1 MAVAGGGEDAP
12 PPGAAKTAA
21 GPTFAPDA
29 AADAPA
35 PAPLPSPHAAADGAA
50 FAQRSAAHAG
60 VHYSGGNDV
69 LLLRGGAEL
78 FPAMCAALA
87 AARHEVWLAS
97 YIFHFDASAA
107 SVVEALVGAARRGL
121 MVNVVVD
128 GFGADDTWPATERLL
143 RDAGVNAA
151 LFRPLDR
158 WWSWFQPG
166 QLRRLHHKLCVIDAS
181 VAFVGGINL
190 VDDRFD
196 VRHGWS
202 DQPRLDFAVRVRGPV
217 AVAAHRS
224 ARAMWMRATI
234 GKAWREEVLAL
245 AHSARPLARARR
257 LLDRLRSHRRPPTGE
272 ADLLPVRA
280 AFVIRDN
287 LRQRNGIERG
297 YVDAIRRARHS
308 VDLVSAYFYPD
319 RSIRHALRDAV
330 RRGVRVRL
338 MLQGRWDYRIAEVA
352 AYALCDELLAH
363 GVQIY
368 EYTAAFLHAKVAVVD
383 DEWATVGSSN
393 IDPLSLLLNLEANV
407 FVRDMAFAAQLR
419 HEIEI
424 ALASALPVT
433 GRNVGGGARR
443 LMRRGF
449 VAWCVRLYLRLA
461 GVAGR
466 Y

>member
-1 MAVAGGGEDAP
+1 LSAGDAD
-12 PPGAAKTAA
+12 GSS
-21 GPTFAPDA
+21 
-29 AADAPA
+29 PA
-35 PAPLPSPHAAADGAA
+35 PAKRSLEPDRHSHA
-50 FAQRSAAHAG
+50 F
-60 VHYSGGNDV
+60 YSGGNEV
-69 LLLRGGAEL
+69 TLLRGGSEL
-78 FPAMCAALA
+78 FPSMCAALA

-97 YIFHFDASAA
+97 YIFRLDASTAT
-107 SVVEALVGAARRGL
+107 VVEALANAARRGL

-128 GFGADDTWPATERLL
+128 GFGADASWPAIKTVL
-143 RDAGVNAA
+143 REAGVNAA

-166 QLRRLHHKLCVIDAS
+166 QLRRLHHKLCVVDGS

-190 VDDRFD
+190 MDDRFD
-196 VRHGWS
+196 QNHGWS

-217 AVAAHRS
+217 AVAAHRT

-245 AHSARPLARARR
+245 ARSAQPVARARR
-257 LLDRLRSHRRPPTGE
+257 LIDRLRSNPRRPAGD
-272 ADLLPVRA
+272 ADLSPVRA
-280 AFVIRDN
+280 AFVVRDN
-287 LRQRNGIERG
+287 LRQRRGIEHG
-297 YVDAIRRARHS
+297 YLEAISQARHS

-338 MLQGRWDYRIAEVA
+338 LLQGRWDYRMAELA
-352 AYALCDELLAH
+352 AYALCDELLSH
-363 GVQIY
+363 GVKVF

-383 DEWATVGSSN
+383 EEWATVGSSN

-407 FVRDMAFAAQLR
+407 FVRDRAFAGQLR

-424 ALASALPVT
+424 ALASAAEVT
-433 GRNVGGGARR
+433 QQSVGGDTRR
-443 LMRRGF
+443 LLRRGF
-449 VAWCVRLYLRLA
+449 VAWCARAYLRLA
-461 GVAGR
+461 GATGR

>member
-1 MAVAGGGEDAP
+1 MTAPHDGAPSEPPSGSEQAQSAPGPRLALRDAADQPLPAAP
-12 PPGAAKTAA
+12 PAEAATY
-21 GPTFAPDA
+21 P
-29 AADAPA
+29 
-35 PAPLPSPHAAADGAA
+35 
-50 FAQRSAAHAG
+50 
-60 VHYSGGNDV
+60 HYSGGNDV
-69 LLLRGGAEL
+69 RLLRGGEEL

-97 YIFHFDASAA
+97 YIFNLDASAA
-107 SVVEALVGAARRGL
+107 TVLEALEAAARRGL
-121 MVNVVVD
+121 IVNVVVD
-128 GFGADDTWPATERLL
+128 GFGANDTWPEIEARL
-143 RDAGVNAA
+143 RAAGALAA

-158 WWSWFQPG
+158 WWSWLQPG
-166 QLRRLHHKLCVIDAS
+166 QLRRLHHKLCVVDAD
-181 VAFVGGINL
+181 VAFIGGINL
-190 VDDRFD
+190 MDDHYD
-196 VRHGWS
+196 QRHGWS
-202 DQPRLDFAVRVRGPV
+202 DRPRLDFAVRVRGPV
-217 AVAAHRS
+217 ALAANRT
-224 ARAMWMRATI
+224 ARAMWMRARI

-245 AHSARPLARARR
+245 AHSAQPVARARR
-257 LLDRLRSHRRPPTGE
+257 LLDRLRSHHRAPPGDV
-272 ADLLPVRA
+272 DLRPVRA

-297 YVDAIRRARHS
+297 YLEAIRGARSS

-338 MLQGRWDYRIAEVA
+338 LLQGRWDYRMAEIA
-352 AYALCDELLAH
+352 AYAVCDELLSH

-407 FVRDMAFAAQLR
+407 FVRDADFAAQLR

-424 ALASALPVT
+424 ALSSAATVT
-433 GRNVGGGARR
+433 ERNVGSGARR
-443 LMRRGF
+443 YLRRGF
-449 VAWCVRLYLRLA
+449 VAWCARFYLRLA
-461 GVAGR
+461 GAAGR